1 MKIHPFSEGD
11 SASERRRRL
20 AQDPRRYQLCRSN
33 SQAVTAFSAA
43 STDDSADPTGRHTNE
58 EAVGALAADNRRL
71 IGTFHG

>member
-11 SASERRRRL
+11 SASERRRL
-20 AQDPRRYQLCRSN
+20 AYDPRQYQLCRSN
-33 SQAVTAFSAA
+33 SQTVTAFGAA
-43 STDDSADPTGRHTNE
+43 STDDSAAPTGRHTNE